1 MGIYFDHFPYYR
13 ICWPISADQ
22 SAAAVHLTE
31 NLNVGFELFQVRTG
45 DGLKPIAR
53 RKGGL
58 GVNNTPEGTREAV
71 GVEIRQIIDL
81 TRSEKGWEMRRNANQ
96 DKVCASLGRLGR
108 RRRWEG

>member
-1 MGIYFDHFPYYR
+1 MVSTVLPNLLESVSPCRFFIHTIFIILLLILGIYFDHFPYYR

-71 GVEIRQIIDL
+71 GVEMRQTII
-81 TRSEKGWEMRRNANQ
+81 
-96 DKVCASLGRLGR
+96 
-108 RRRWEG
+108 

>member
-71 GVEIRQIIDL
+71 GVEIRHIIDL
-81 TRSEKGWEMRRNANQ
+81 TRSEKGWEMRPR
-96 DKVCASLGRLGR
+96 
-108 RRRWEG
+108 